1 MAKDFARF
9 ADIYNLANTYY
20 VSGQSKIET
29 VDRLRTIVLRV
40 RKQWDYCCHVSL
52 HGAISRSLRVPMII
66 VFTSS
71 CVTQEARTI
80 IFETTMLL
88 KFALTC
94 L

>member
-9 ADIYNLANTYY
+9 ADIYNLANTHY

-29 VDRLRTIVLRV
+29 VDWLRTIVLRV

-52 HGAISRSLRVPMII
+52 YGAETISRSLRVPMII

-71 CVTQEARTI
+71 CVTQDYSPG
-80 IFETTMLL
+80 
-88 KFALTC
+88 
-94 L
+94 